1 MPRPLVIGHRGA
13 PGYLPEH
20 TRSSYLLA
28 LENGVDAV
36 EPDVVFSR
44 DGVAVIRHENEI
56 GSTTDVA
63 DHAEFASRRTTK
75 TVDGA
80 AVAGWF
86 AEDFTWDELSRLRCR
101 ERLPQLR
108 PDSARRD
115 GAEPM
120 LRLQDLFDLVA
131 DFAERS
137 GRRPG
142 VVVEIKHATFFADA
156 GFDVA
161 ALIGAELATRRPD
174 AARLPLWIESFELT
188 VLDRLADAG
197 VPGTRVFLLEADG
210 APYDLVAAGGEHVR
224 GYRAWASPAG
234 LDALRGR
241 VAGVSLDKRMILD
254 PPRGAGGGRDLVGA
268 AHERDLLVFTWTA
281 RPENAFLVRR
291 HRRGGGRSAWGD
303 YRGEWAELA
312 ASGVDGVFVD
322 HPDIGVDAFTHVHRP
337 LSRT

>member
-1 MPRPLVIGHRGA
+1 MIGHRGA

-44 DGVAVIRHENEI
+44 DGVAIIRHENEI
-56 GSTTDVA
+56 GTTTDVA
-63 DHAEFASRRTTK
+63 DHAEFAARRTTK

-80 AVAGWF
+80 AVTGWF
-86 AEDFTWDELSRLRCR
+86 TEDFTWDELSRLRCR

-120 LRLQDLFDLVA
+120 LRLRDLFDLVA
-131 DFAERS
+131 DFAEQS

-142 VVVEIKHATFFADA
+142 IVVEIKHATFFESA

-161 ALIGAELATRRPD
+161 GLVGAEIEAVRADLAG
-174 AARLPLWIESFELT
+174 LPLWIESFELT
-188 VLDRLADAG
+188 ILDRLADAG
-197 VPGTRVFLLEADG
+197 VAGTRIFLLEADG
-210 APYDLVAAGGEHVR
+210 APYDLVAAEGEHAR

-254 PPRGAGGGRDLVGA
+254 PAQGADGGRVLVDA
-268 AHERDLLVFTWTA
+268 AHERDLVVFTWTA
-281 RPENAFLVRR
+281 RPENAFLARR
-291 HRRGGGRSAWGD
+291 HRRRGGRSAWGD
-303 YRGEWAELA
+303 YRAEWAELA

-322 HPDIGVDAFTHVHRP
+322 HPDLGVDAFRN
-337 LSRT
+337 

>member
-44 DGVAVIRHENEI
+44 DGVAIIRHENEI
-56 GSTTDVA
+56 GTTTDVA
-63 DHAEFASRRTTK
+63 DHAEFAARRTTK

-80 AVAGWF
+80 AVTGWF
-86 AEDFTWDELSRLRCR
+86 TEDFTWDELSRLRCR

-120 LRLQDLFDLVA
+120 LRLRDLFELVA
-131 DFAERS
+131 DFAEQS

-142 VVVEIKHATFFADA
+142 IVVEIKHATFFESA

-161 ALIGAELATRRPD
+161 GLVGAEIEAVRADLAG
-174 AARLPLWIESFELT
+174 LPLWIESFELT
-188 VLDRLADAG
+188 ILDRLADAG
-197 VPGTRVFLLEADG
+197 VAGTRIFLLEADG
-210 APYDLVAAGGEHVR
+210 APYDLVAAEGEHAR
-224 GYRAWASPAG
+224 CYRAWASPAG

-254 PPRGAGGGRDLVGA
+254 PAQGADGGRVLVDA
-268 AHERDLLVFTWTA
+268 AHERDLVVFTWTA

-291 HRRGGGRSAWGD
+291 HRRRGGRSAWGD
-303 YRGEWAELA
+303 YRAEWAELA

-322 HPDIGVDAFTHVHRP
+322 HPDLGVDAFRN
-337 LSRT
+337 

>member
-44 DGVAVIRHENEI
+44 DGVAIIRHENEI
-56 GSTTDVA
+56 GTTTDVA
-63 DHAEFASRRTTK
+63 DHAEFAARRTTK

-80 AVAGWF
+80 AVTGWF
-86 AEDFTWDELSRLRCR
+86 TEDFTWDELSRLRCR

-120 LRLQDLFDLVA
+120 LRLRDLFDLVA
-131 DFAERS
+131 DFAEQS

-142 VVVEIKHATFFADA
+142 IVVEIKHATFFESA

-161 ALIGAELATRRPD
+161 GLVGAEIEAVRADLAG
-174 AARLPLWIESFELT
+174 LPLWIESFELT
-188 VLDRLADAG
+188 ILDRLADAG
-197 VPGTRVFLLEADG
+197 VAGTRIFLLEADG
-210 APYDLVAAGGEHVR
+210 APYDLVAAEGEHAR
-224 GYRAWASPAG
+224 CYRAWASPAG

-254 PPRGAGGGRDLVGA
+254 PAQGADGGRVLVDA
-268 AHERDLLVFTWTA
+268 AHERDLVVFTWTA

-291 HRRGGGRSAWGD
+291 HRRRGGRSAWGD
-303 YRGEWAELA
+303 YRAEWAELA

-322 HPDIGVDAFTHVHRP
+322 HPDLGVDAFRN
-337 LSRT
+337 

>member
-1 MPRPLVIGHRGA
+1 MIGHRGA

-44 DGVAVIRHENEI
+44 DGVAIIRHENEI
-56 GSTTDVA
+56 GTTTDVA
-63 DHAEFASRRTTK
+63 DHAEFAARRTTK

-80 AVAGWF
+80 AVTGWF
-86 AEDFTWDELSRLRCR
+86 TEDFTWDELSRLRCR

-120 LRLQDLFDLVA
+120 LRLRDLFDLVA
-131 DFAERS
+131 DFAEQS

-142 VVVEIKHATFFADA
+142 IVVEIKHATFFESA

-161 ALIGAELATRRPD
+161 GLVGAEIEAVRADLAG
-174 AARLPLWIESFELT
+174 LPLWIESFELT
-188 VLDRLADAG
+188 ILDRLADAG
-197 VPGTRVFLLEADG
+197 VAGTRIFLLEADG
-210 APYDLVAAGGEHVR
+210 APYDLVAAEGEHAR

-241 VAGVSLDKRMILD
+241 VTGVSLDKRMILD
-254 PPRGAGGGRDLVGA
+254 PAQGADGGRVLVDA
-268 AHERDLLVFTWTA
+268 AHERDLVVFTWTA
-281 RPENAFLVRR
+281 RPENAFLARR
-291 HRRGGGRSAWGD
+291 HRRRGGRSAWGD
-303 YRGEWAELA
+303 YRAEWAELA

-322 HPDIGVDAFTHVHRP
+322 HPDLGVDAFRN
-337 LSRT
+337 

>member
-1 MPRPLVIGHRGA
+1 VIGHRGA

-44 DGVAVIRHENEI
+44 DGVAIIRHENEI
-56 GSTTDVA
+56 GTTTDVA
-63 DHAEFASRRTTK
+63 DHAEFAARRTTK

-80 AVAGWF
+80 AVTGWF
-86 AEDFTWDELSRLRCR
+86 TEDFTWDELSRLRCR

-120 LRLQDLFDLVA
+120 LRLRDLFDLVA
-131 DFAERS
+131 DFAEQS

-142 VVVEIKHATFFADA
+142 IVVEIKHATFFESA

-161 ALIGAELATRRPD
+161 GLVGAEIEAVRADLAG
-174 AARLPLWIESFELT
+174 LPLWIESFELT
-188 VLDRLADAG
+188 ILDRLADAG
-197 VPGTRVFLLEADG
+197 VAGTRIFLLEADG
-210 APYDLVAAGGEHVR
+210 APYDLVAAEGEHAR

-254 PPRGAGGGRDLVGA
+254 PAQGADGGRVLVDA
-268 AHERDLLVFTWTA
+268 AHERDLVVFTWTA
-281 RPENAFLVRR
+281 RPENAFLARR
-291 HRRGGGRSAWGD
+291 HRRRGGRSAWGD
-303 YRGEWAELA
+303 YRAEWAELA

-322 HPDIGVDAFTHVHRP
+322 HPDLGVDAFRN
-337 LSRT
+337 

>member
-1 MPRPLVIGHRGA
+1 MTRPLVIGHRGA

-28 LENGVDAV
+28 LESGVDAV

-44 DGVAVIRHENEI
+44 DGVAIIRHENEI

-63 DHAEFASRRTTK
+63 DHAEFAPRRTTK
-75 TVDGA
+75 AVDG
-80 AVAGWF
+80 VEVTGWF

-108 PDSARRD
+108 PDSARSD

-120 LRLQDLFDLVA
+120 LRLRDLFDLVA
-131 DFAERS
+131 RFAEAS

-142 VVVEIKHATFFADA
+142 IVVEIKHATFFAGA

-161 ALIGAELATRRPD
+161 ALIGAELAAARLD
-174 AARLPLWIESFELT
+174 AAHLPLWIESFELT
-188 VLDRLADAG
+188 ILDRLAAAG
-197 VPGTRVFLLEADG
+197 VEGTRIFLLEADG
-210 APYDLVAAGGEHVR
+210 APYDLVATEGGRAR
-224 GYRAWASPAG
+224 GYREWVSPAG

-254 PPRGAGGGRDLVGA
+254 PPRGADGGRDLVSA
-268 AHERDLLVFTWTA
+268 AHERGLVVFTWTA

-291 HRRGGGRSAWGD
+291 HRRAGGRTAWGD
-303 YRGEWAELA
+303 YRGEWSELA

-322 HPDIGVDAFTHVHRP
+322 HPDLGVEVFGR
-337 LSRT
+337 

>member
-1 MPRPLVIGHRGA
+1 VIGHRGA

-44 DGVAVIRHENEI
+44 DGVAIIRHENEI
-56 GSTTDVA
+56 GTTTDVA
-63 DHAEFASRRTTK
+63 EHAEFAARRTTK

-80 AVAGWF
+80 AVTGWF
-86 AEDFTWDELSRLRCR
+86 TEDFTWDELSRLRCR

-115 GAEPM
+115 GAESM
-120 LRLQDLFDLVA
+120 LRLRDLFDLVA
-131 DFAERS
+131 DFAKRS

-142 VVVEIKHATFFADA
+142 IVVEIKHATFFEGA

-161 ALIGAELATRRPD
+161 GLVGAEIEAVRADLAG
-174 AARLPLWIESFELT
+174 LPLWIESFELT
-188 VLDRLADAG
+188 ILDRLADAG
-197 VPGTRVFLLEADG
+197 VAGTRIFLLEADG
-210 APYDLVAAGGEHVR
+210 APYDLVAAEGEHAR
-224 GYRAWASPAG
+224 GYRAWASPVG

-254 PPRGAGGGRDLVGA
+254 SARGADGGRVLVDA
-268 AHERDLLVFTWTA
+268 AHERDLVVFTWTA

-291 HRRGGGRSAWGD
+291 HRRRGGRSAWGD
-303 YRGEWAELA
+303 YRAEWAELA

-322 HPDIGVDAFTHVHRP
+322 HPDLGVDAFGN
-337 LSRT
+337 

>member
-1 MPRPLVIGHRGA
+1 MSRPLVIGHRGA
-13 PGYLPEH
+13 PGYRPEH
-20 TRSSYLLA
+20 TRSSYHLA
-28 LENGVDAV
+28 LESGVDAV

-63 DHAEFASRRTTK
+63 DHPEFASRRTTK

-80 AVAGWF
+80 SLTGWF

-101 ERLPQLR
+101 ERLPALR
-108 PDSARRD
+108 PDSARHD

-120 LRLQDLFDLVA
+120 LRLRDLLDLVTDA
-131 DFAERS
+131 AKTS

-142 VVVEIKHATFFADA
+142 VVLEIKHATFLEAA
-156 GFDVA
+156 GFDVSE
-161 ALIGAELATRRPD
+161 LIAAELD
-174 AARLPLWIESFELT
+174 AAGWTDGDLPLWIESFELT
-188 VLDRLADAG
+188 ILDRLADAG
-197 VPGTRVFLLEADG
+197 VRGARIFLLEADG
-210 APYDLVAAGGEHVR
+210 EPYDSVATEGAGAR
-224 GYRAWASPAG
+224 SYREWSSPAG
-234 LDALRGR
+234 LDDLRGR

-254 PPRGAGGGRDLVGA
+254 PARGTDGGRVLVAA
-268 AHERDLLVFTWTA
+268 AHERELAVFTWTA

-303 YRGEWAELA
+303 YAGEWAELV

-322 HPDIGVDAFTHVHRP
+322 HPDLGVDVFGR
-337 LSRT
+337 

>member
-1 MPRPLVIGHRGA
+1 MIGHRGA

-44 DGVAVIRHENEI
+44 DGVAIIRHENEI
-56 GSTTDVA
+56 GTTTDVA
-63 DHAEFASRRTTK
+63 DHAEFAARRTTK

-80 AVAGWF
+80 AVTGWF
-86 AEDFTWDELSRLRCR
+86 TEDFTWDELSRLRCR

-120 LRLQDLFDLVA
+120 LRLRDLFDLVA
-131 DFAERS
+131 DFAEPS

-142 VVVEIKHATFFADA
+142 IVVEIKHATFFESA

-161 ALIGAELATRRPD
+161 GLVGAEIETVRADLAG
-174 AARLPLWIESFELT
+174 LPLWIESFELT
-188 VLDRLADAG
+188 ILDRLADAG
-197 VPGTRVFLLEADG
+197 VAGTRIFLLEADG
-210 APYDLVAAGGEHVR
+210 APYDLVAAEGEHAR
-224 GYRAWASPAG
+224 CYRAWASPAG

-254 PPRGAGGGRDLVGA
+254 PAQGADGGRVLVDA
-268 AHERDLLVFTWTA
+268 AHERDLVVFTWTA

-291 HRRGGGRSAWGD
+291 HRRRGGRSAWGD
-303 YRGEWAELA
+303 YRAEWAELA

-322 HPDIGVDAFTHVHRP
+322 HPDLGVDAFRN
-337 LSRT
+337 

>member
-1 MPRPLVIGHRGA
+1 MIGHRGA

-44 DGVAVIRHENEI
+44 DGVAIIRHENEI
-56 GSTTDVA
+56 GTTTDVA
-63 DHAEFASRRTTK
+63 DHAEFAARRTTK

-80 AVAGWF
+80 AVTGWF
-86 AEDFTWDELSRLRCR
+86 TEDFTWDELSRLRCR

-120 LRLQDLFDLVA
+120 LRLRDLVDLVA
-131 DFAERS
+131 DFAEQS

-142 VVVEIKHATFFADA
+142 IVVEIKHATFFESA

-161 ALIGAELATRRPD
+161 GLVGAEIEAVRADLAG
-174 AARLPLWIESFELT
+174 LPLWIESFELT
-188 VLDRLADAG
+188 ILDRLADAG
-197 VPGTRVFLLEADG
+197 VAGTRIFLLEADG
-210 APYDLVAAGGEHVR
+210 APYDLVAAEGEHAR
-224 GYRAWASPAG
+224 CYRAWASPAG

-254 PPRGAGGGRDLVGA
+254 PVQGADGGRVLVDA
-268 AHERDLLVFTWTA
+268 AHERDLVVFTWTA

-291 HRRGGGRSAWGD
+291 HRRRGGRSAWGD
-303 YRGEWAELA
+303 YRAEWAELA

-322 HPDIGVDAFTHVHRP
+322 HPDLGVDAFRN
-337 LSRT
+337 